1 MVLAPLVL
9 AYDIKMCT
17 WDFLSSW
24 SFVSLCILYFYH
36 FMYFMLCFQKVFNRT
51 KHEKME
57 SLFHST
63 VGNEITFLPFVCLA
77 IVCLC
82 RFLCIF
88 LFYVSAVFQ
97 KSVYYCLLFLSDF
110 SFSFCHSFSPLNSP
124 EGRPGMSDVSP
135 PVWNQRTVI

>member
-1 MVLAPLVL
+1 
-9 AYDIKMCT
+9 
-17 WDFLSSW
+17 
-24 SFVSLCILYFYH
+24 
-36 FMYFMLCFQKVFNRT
+36 MYFMLCFQKVFNRT

-135 PVWNQRTVI
+135 LSGISGLSFDFTLLSPLLFFCLVLLPFLSYRFLSAGPFF